1 MGRRL
6 YARDPIGEISACVVL
21 VLALVAAFVDNLV
34 CAEKCSLRV
43 ELPGKTIGLESCVF
57 VAGDSEGEELVS
69 PVLKRASD
77 AYSEYRIGL
86 TQAKVSRPAE
96 SMVSPACK
104 DPVNHTHTH
113 A

>member
-1 MGRRL
+1 
-6 YARDPIGEISACVVL
+6 VL
-21 VLALVAAFVDNLV
+21 VLIVAFVENLV

-43 ELPGKTIGLESCVF
+43 ELLGETIEPESYVF

-77 AYSEYRIGL
+77 ACGEYRVGL
-86 TQAKVSRPAE
+86 T
-96 SMVSPACK
+96 
-104 DPVNHTHTH
+104 H